1 MNKLVT
7 KPDIT
12 FSLPAISA
20 DKINSAAVAKVNKC
34 LPEIAEKTRAFD
46 RKNSQTSLSLMTLT
60 MMTGQSPFR
69 MMRQVMSE
77 IETRKIALAEAQ
89 VTHAEILEELGKLE
103 DKHDAVSL
111 AKFRHKTFSL
121 DMMESKINGSFKD
134 IAILIDAYEKIKAKN
149 NIDEWDEVSFEAE
162 ESRFHVR
169 RGFELMY
176 RNLLDGSRAQTATIE
191 YTAQYGVHPQ
201 VCLTEV
207 SGYIQLV
214 AQIISEGNVL
224 HSNHLEDFLDEMADK
239 YTVNVTKTSERI
251 FGQTDFTNIDYMHR
265 IQVSKGD

>member
-1 MNKLVT
+1 MNKLVN
-7 KPDIT
+7 KPNMT
-12 FSLPAISA
+12 FSLPAMSV

-34 LPEIAEKTRAFD
+34 LPEIAEQTRAFD

-69 MMRQVMSE
+69 MMRQIMSE

-89 VTHAEILEELGKLE
+89 VTHAEILEELEKLE
-103 DKHDAVSL
+103 KNHDAVSL
-111 AKFRHKTFSL
+111 AKLRHKTFSL
-121 DMMESKINGSFKD
+121 DIMESKINGSFKD
-134 IAILIDAYEKIKAKN
+134 IATLIEAYEKIKAKN
-149 NIDEWDEVSFEAE
+149 NIDKWDEASFEAE
-162 ESRFHVR
+162 ENRFHVR

-191 YTAQYGVHPQ
+191 YTTQYGVHPQ

-214 AQIISEGNVL
+214 AQSISKGNVL

-239 YTVNVTKTSERI
+239 YTINVAKTSERI
-251 FGQTDFTNIDYMHR
+251 FGKVDFINTDYMHR